1 MKISSDG
8 PTDAPSGGIAPVVI
22 GTGMMARAFAHLST
36 RRSVVVCA
44 SGVSNSLETDPTQF
58 ERERRVLEGAR
69 KAHPDALLLYFGT
82 CSVYDPDRIDTPYVQ
97 HKLRMEALL
106 AESRGS
112 YLVLRLPL
120 VIGPSE
126 RAKTLPSFL
135 HARIRSGEPFEVWSR
150 AMRYPVDVDDV
161 VRIAARFVGEPAMIN
176 RRINVALRAYRVMDF
191 VRIMERIVG
200 REARVDLI
208 DKGGTYEVSCPE
220 LQELQAELQLDRSEQ
235 YLERVLRKYFA
246 G

>member
-1 MKISSDG
+1 
-8 PTDAPSGGIAPVVI
+8 VI
-22 GTGMMARAFAHLST
+22 GAGMMARAFARLRT

-58 ERERRVLEGAR
+58 ERERQVLEEVR

-97 HKLRMEALL
+97 HKLRMEEALL
-106 AESRGS
+106 AGSRGG

-135 HARIRSGEPFEVWSR
+135 HARIRNGESFEVWSR
-150 AMRYPVDVDDV
+150 AMRYPIDVDDV
-161 VRIAARFVGEPAMIN
+161 LRVAARFVDEPAMIN

-208 DKGGTYEVSCPE
+208 DKGGSYEVSCPE
-220 LQELQAELQLDRSEQ
+220 LRELDAELQLDRSEQ

>member
-1 MKISSDG
+1 
-8 PTDAPSGGIAPVVI
+8 VI
-22 GTGMMARAFAHLST
+22 GAGMMARAFARLRT

-58 ERERRVLEGAR
+58 ERERQVLEEVR

-97 HKLRMEALL
+97 HKLRMEEALL
-106 AESRGS
+106 AGSRGG

-135 HARIRSGEPFEVWSR
+135 HARIRNGESFEVWSR
-150 AMRYPVDVDDV
+150 AMRYPIDVDDV
-161 VRIAARFVGEPAMIN
+161 LRVAARFVDEPAMIN
-176 RRINVALRAYRVMDF
+176 RHINVALRAYRVMDF

-208 DKGGTYEVSCPE
+208 DKGGSYEVSCPE
-220 LQELQAELQLDRSEQ
+220 LQELDAELQLDRSEQ

>member
-1 MKISSDG
+1 
-8 PTDAPSGGIAPVVI
+8 
-22 GTGMMARAFAHLST
+22 
-36 RRSVVVCA
+36 
-44 SGVSNSLETDPTQF
+44 
-58 ERERRVLEGAR
+58 
-69 KAHPDALLLYFGT
+69 
-82 CSVYDPDRIDTPYVQ
+82 
-97 HKLRMEALL
+97 MEALL

-208 DKGGTYEVSCPE
+208 DKGGTYEVNCPE

-246 G
+246 R